1 MGSNSTATFK
11 KNEQNPSKNLSKMK
25 KIAFLITTLFVI
37 ALVGAGCQR
46 DEPTPTPTP
55 TPTPETYSVVY
66 KVDNHSLT
74 DASLM
79 SPALKMN
86 VTYTDAD
93 GQQVT
98 ENNVTLPW
106 VKTVDVERPFH
117 AKLTGQIT
125 FNEEELPDPVVLV
138 RSYGIGLY
146 VNGSGNIDMTSTT
159 STMSKE
165 NFLKLISEHPDR
177 LQFTKEADF

>member
-1 MGSNSTATFK
+1 
-11 KNEQNPSKNLSKMK
+11 
-25 KIAFLITTLFVI
+25 
-37 ALVGAGCQR
+37 
-46 DEPTPTPTP
+46 
-55 TPTPETYSVVY
+55 
-66 KVDNHSLT
+66 
-74 DASLM
+74 M
-79 SPALKMN
+79 SPALKVN

-106 VKTVDVERPFH
+106 VKTVEVERPFH

-125 FNEEELPDPVVLV
+125 FNEDELPDPVVFV

-146 VNGSGNIDMTSTT
+146 VNGSGDFDMTSSTK
-159 STMSKE
+159 TMSKE
-165 NFLKLISEHPDR
+165 MFLKLISEHPDR